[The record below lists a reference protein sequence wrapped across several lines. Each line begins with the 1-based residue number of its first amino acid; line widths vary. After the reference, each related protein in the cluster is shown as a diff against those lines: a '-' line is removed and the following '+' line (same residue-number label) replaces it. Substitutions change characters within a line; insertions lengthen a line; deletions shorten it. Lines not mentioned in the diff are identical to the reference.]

1 MNRVGSP
8 AMSVARPFS
17 WGLTAFGAGVI
28 NVIINAPLGWL
39 LVREG
44 TRLGIWTV
52 PGVAADLVATAFGVA
67 FGTAL
72 VVPSQI
78 RKQVAG
84 GQLLAPELPERW
96 RSMFASWPRSTFIR
110 AFNLGVWGVLL
121 FAPLPLLA
129 LYLVDPPPFDRTS
142 VTLLKGSFAFIEA
155 ALVTPVIAAAA
166 TVPAKK

>member
-1 MNRVGSP
+1 
-8 AMSVARPFS
+8 MSAPSAPRPFS
-17 WGLTAFGAGVI
+17 WGVTAFGAGVI
-28 NVIINAPLGWL
+28 NFIINAPLGWFM
-39 LVREG
+39 VREG

-72 VVPSQI
+72 IVPSQI
-78 RKQVAG
+78 RKQVER
-84 GQLLAPELPERW
+84 GQLLPPPLAERW
-96 RSMFASWPRSTFIR
+96 RKMFASWPSSTAIR

-129 LYLVDPPPFDRTS
+129 LYLLDLQPLDRLT
-142 VTLLKGSFAFIEA
+142 VTLLKGSFAFIEG

-166 TVPAKK
+166 TVPVKS